1 MRQLTKTSTRKLLAG
16 LRPIASYF
24 LVILSVS
31 FIRSFAYMGFPELQI
46 IVLNLIIVLVAYL
59 SIYPKLAGSNFNKIS
74 IYDVFTS
81 GFSLLVVGLNYWGSG
96 QEFNLLVTNTNWF
109 WFTLITYLVIEI
121 PVMIWYFKENKV
133 KV

>member
-1 MRQLTKTSTRKLLAG
+1 
-16 LRPIASYF
+16 
-24 LVILSVS
+24 
-31 FIRSFAYMGFPELQI
+31 MGFPELQI

-121 PVMIWYFKENKV
+121 PVMIWYFKKNKV

>member
-31 FIRSFAYMGFPELQI
+31 FIRSFAYMDFPELQI